1 MKEISKLAS
10 IGCHEPWQALLCLP
24 KGHVDRRGAYA
35 ALSRAPRDRVCL
47 LRARLVSAVGYDRKD
62 QITKSPYPA
71 YLKVQLAF
79 EDETVY
85 TRFYG
90 RDPDEVIDMIG
101 KVAVIEAM
109 VDGNE
114 RQTFLRGASLSNV
127 TGRIDPVY
135 VGAQGVVSGEVVE
148 SAVQSALLG
157 GRALNAAAS
166 ALQSCPPVMEV
177 LHRHAIAPL
186 PLLQGLHTP
195 HSLAA
200 ADLAL
205 RVAKECCINEVKAAA
220 RPSRAQHASPYNL
233 DQALITVVAEQPETL
248 SDSQR
253 SALNVIRKACN
264 AHRPAHILLNGDV
277 GSGKTL
283 VFLAALA
290 AIARASAGRVAV
302 LVPSDLVARQIY
314 ANASKRFPD
323 LHPCIV
329 SGDASVDAT
338 QEQIHASSMFVGTQ
352 ALLTRELPEL
362 EALVVDEQHK
372 LSVEQRGALLGP
384 NTHVIEASATPIP
397 RTLALALYDGW
408 TYAVIKH
415 SPVAK
420 TIHSHVIE
428 QDDRATISRM
438 AMDHLSAGRKVVF
451 LYPSVAGKGDGVIK
465 KAEALG
471 THFPGKVAM
480 LHGKLKPAE
489 KIRALESFR
498 EGSCPIV
505 VASTAIEVGVD
516 VPDIGLMVVVGADR
530 FGVSQLHQLR
540 GRLVRNG
547 GVGDFVMATPAKI
560 KAPTR
565 KRLDAVA
572 QHADGFSLAQRDLEL
587 RGFGELLGDAQ
598 VGDSTTLFK
607 LTRLEPEDFLPL

>member
-1 MKEISKLAS
+1 M
-10 IGCHEPWQALLCLP
+10 
-24 KGHVDRRGAYA
+24 
-35 ALSRAPRDRVCL
+35 
-47 LRARLVSAVGYDRKD
+47 
-62 QITKSPYPA
+62 
-71 YLKVQLAF
+71 AF

-90 RDPDEVIDMIG
+90 SDPDEVIDLIG
-101 KVAVIEAM
+101 KSVVIQAT
-109 VDGNE
+109 VDGNG
-114 RQTFLRGASLSNV
+114 RQTFLRSPSLSRI

-135 VGAQGVVSGEVVE
+135 VGAQGLVSGEVVE
-148 SAVQSALLG
+148 SAVQSALKLG
-157 GRALNAAAS
+157 DALNAAANAIHS
-166 ALQSCPPVMEV
+166 SQPAMEV
-177 LHRHAIAPL
+177 LGRHGITPL
-186 PLLQGLHTP
+186 PLLQGLHAP
-195 HSLAA
+195 QSLAL

-220 RPSRAQHASPYNL
+220 RPSRIQLATPYNL
-233 DQALITVVAEQPETL
+233 DDALIKVVAEQPETL
-248 SDSQR
+248 SESQR

-264 AHRPAHILLNGDV
+264 SNRPAHILLNGDV

-283 VFLAALA
+283 VFLTALA
-290 AIARASAGRVAV
+290 AIARASGGKVAV

-314 ANASKRFPD
+314 ANAAKRFPD
-323 LHPCIV
+323 LFPCIV
-329 SGDASVDAT
+329 SGDPAVDAK
-338 QEQIHASSMFVGTQ
+338 QEQMAASSMFIGTQ
-352 ALLTRELPEL
+352 ALLTRELPCL

-372 LSVEQRGALLGP
+372 LSVDQRGALLGL

-420 TIHSHVIE
+420 TIHSHVVN
-428 QDDRATISRM
+428 QDDRATISKM
-438 AMDHLSAGRKVVF
+438 VMDHLGAGRKVVF

-471 THFPGKVAM
+471 AHFPGKVAM

-498 EGSCPIV
+498 EGTCPIV

-516 VPDIGLMVVVGADR
+516 VPDIGLMVVLGADR

-547 GVGDFVMATPAKI
+547 GMGDFVMAAPSKI

-607 LTRLEPEDFLPL
+607 LNRLEPEDFLPR